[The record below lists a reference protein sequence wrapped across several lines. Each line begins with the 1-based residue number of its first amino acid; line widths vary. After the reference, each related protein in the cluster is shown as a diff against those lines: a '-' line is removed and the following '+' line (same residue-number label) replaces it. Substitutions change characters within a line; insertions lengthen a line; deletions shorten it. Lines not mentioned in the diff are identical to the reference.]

1 MCTKTEFE
9 GLWQPNADKPP
20 VRRQYFGESERQ
32 LEQFGQQYIV
42 LDYEGADPQTESGD
56 IIPVFQITGRIVVD
70 GGEIL
75 SYSAYTGPETGQHV
89 HGGFRERKKYR

>member
-9 GLWQPNADKPP
+9 GLWQPKADKLSS
-20 VRRQYFGESERQ
+20 RRQYFGESDKQ
-32 LEQFGQQYIV
+32 LEEFGQQYIV
-42 LDYEGADPQTESGD
+42 LDYEGTDPQAAGD

-75 SYSAYTGPETGQHV
+75 SYSAYTGPETGQQV
-89 HGGFRERKKYR
+89 HGGLRERIKYR